1 MALFKINYKV
11 TIIVR
16 IKIIDGIACI
26 ELEDGIILSTKDL
39 KRESK
44 KLIMPDYFT
53 DIQESKESK
62 YYNKV
67 LEEIK
72 KKFGEK

>member
-1 MALFKINYKV
+1 MKIL
-11 TIIVR
+11 R
-16 IKIIDGIACI
+16 IKIIDGIPSI
-26 ELEDGIILSTKDL
+26 ILDDGIILSTEDL

-44 KLIMPDYFT
+44 KLIMPEFFT
-53 DIQESKESK
+53 DIQESKENK

-72 KKFGEK
+72 KKFREK